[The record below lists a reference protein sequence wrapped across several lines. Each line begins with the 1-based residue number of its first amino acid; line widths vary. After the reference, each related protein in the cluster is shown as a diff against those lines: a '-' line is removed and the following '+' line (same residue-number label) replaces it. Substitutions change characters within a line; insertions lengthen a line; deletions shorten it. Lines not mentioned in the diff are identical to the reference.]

1 MDEHP
6 FVRPKICVIDDDADL
21 REIYLLNLNRE
32 NFDAVLAKDGNEGLA
47 IIREHKPDA
56 IILDLQMPNK
66 NGFEVL
72 ADLSTDP
79 GLKTIPVVILS
90 NADDQE
96 SFKKVGQFETHFYLV
111 KALTN
116 PQKVVKILREVI
128 K

>member
-1 MDEHP
+1 MDENP
-6 FVRPKICVIDDDADL
+6 FIRPKVCVIDDDTDL

-32 NFDAVLAKDGNEGLA
+32 NFDAVLAKDGDEGLR

-72 ADLSTDP
+72 AELAADP
-79 GLKTIPVVILS
+79 SLKSIPVVILS
-90 NADDQE
+90 NVDDQE
-96 SFKKVGQFETHFYLV
+96 SFKRVGQFETHFYLV

>member
-1 MDEHP
+1 MEEHP
-6 FVRPKICVIDDDADL
+6 FIRPKICVIDDDADL

-32 NFDAVLAKDGNEGLA
+32 NFDAVLAQDGEEGLR
-47 IIREHKPDA
+47 IIREQVPDA
-56 IILDLQMPNK
+56 IILDLQMPKK

-72 ADLSTDP
+72 EEISTDAK
-79 GLKTIPVVILS
+79 LRSIPVIILS

-111 KALTN
+111 KALTT

>member
-1 MDEHP
+1 MNDRSL
-6 FVRPKICVIDDDADL
+6 VRPKICVIDDDADL

-72 ADLSTDP
+72 AELAADSR
-79 GLKTIPVVILS
+79 LKSIPVVILS
-90 NADDQE
+90 NADDYK

-116 PQKVVKILREVI
+116 PQKVTKILREVI

>member
-47 IIREHKPDA
+47 IIREHRPEA

-72 ADLSTDP
+72 AELSTDP
-79 GLKTIPVVILS
+79 DLKTIPVVILS
-90 NADDQE
+90 NADDE
-96 SFKKVGQFETHFYLV
+96 ASFKKVGQFDTHFYLV

>member
-1 MDEHP
+1 MDENP
-6 FVRPKICVIDDDADL
+6 FVRLKICVIDDDTDL

-32 NFDAVLAKDGNEGLA
+32 GFDAVLAKDGNEGLA

-72 ADLSTDP
+72 AELSADP
-79 GLKTIPVVILS
+79 ALRKIPVVILS
-90 NADDQE
+90 NTDDE
-96 SFKKVGQFETHFYLV
+96 ETYKKVGQFDTHFYLV
-111 KALTN
+111 KALTT
-116 PQKVVKILREVI
+116 PQKAIKILREVI

>member
-1 MDEHP
+1 MEEHP
-6 FVRPKICVIDDDADL
+6 FIRPKVCVIDDDADL

-32 NFDAVLAKDGNEGLA
+32 NFDAVLAKDGEEGLRA
-47 IIREHKPDA
+47 IREHAPDA
-56 IILDLQMPNK
+56 IILDLQMPK
-66 NGFEVL
+66 MNGFEVL
-72 ADLSTDP
+72 AELSTDP
-79 GLKTIPVVILS
+79 KLCRIPVVILS

-111 KALTN
+111 KALTT

>member
-1 MDEHP
+1 MNEHP

-32 NFDAVLAKDGNEGLA
+32 NFDVVLAKDGNEGLA
-47 IIREHKPDA
+47 VIRKHNPEA
-56 IILDLQMPNK
+56 IVLDIQMPNK

-72 ADLSTDP
+72 AELSADP
-79 GLKTIPVVILS
+79 KLKNIPVVILS
-90 NADDQE
+90 NADDYE
-96 SFKKVGQFETHFYLV
+96 SFKKVGQFETRFYLV

>member
-32 NFDAVLAKDGNEGLA
+32 NFDAVLAKDGNEGLS

-72 ADLSTDP
+72 AELSTDRD
-79 GLKTIPVVILS
+79 LKTIPVVILS

>member
-1 MDEHP
+1 MSQHP

-32 NFDAVLAKDGNEGLA
+32 NFDAVLAKDGEEGLA

-56 IILDLQMPNK
+56 IILDLQMPKK

-72 ADLSTDP
+72 SELARDPDLKS
-79 GLKTIPVVILS
+79 IPVVILS

-116 PQKVVKILREVI
+116 PEKVAKILREVI

>member
-47 IIREHKPDA
+47 IIREHRPEA

-72 ADLSTDP
+72 AELASDPDLKS
-79 GLKTIPVVILS
+79 IPVVILS
-90 NADDQE
+90 NADDE
-96 SFKKVGQFETHFYLV
+96 ASFKKVGQFDTHFYLV